1 VLADGNCRKEKL
13 MATKKANKVVA
24 SRAPSPNKVYM
35 TNSQFKTM
43 RRQVNNEMLTMHRE
57 VLNRILTTQTN
68 VDTACGYPD
77 VLTTQDYKTMFD
89 RNGLAKRA
97 IQIWPEESW
106 QSFPD
111 VYETENPEVTPFEKA
126 WRALEIERSLYSTLY
141 RADILSGIGSFG
153 IVVLGL
159 DDGGDLDKPVEG
171 INEKTGERTGDAKE
185 RKLLYLRVY
194 DESMVTVEALE
205 TDPKSPRHGM
215 PVTYNITF
223 KLTGKGAKAT
233 NQKIHWTRILHLAD
247 NRESSEIYGIPRLQ
261 SLYNN
266 LYDVKKVSGGSG
278 EMFWKGGFP
287 GYAFEL
293 TPEAITM
300 GAEMDAESIK
310 EQMLLWSQGLQRW
323 IALQGVTTKS
333 LAAQVSDPT
342 GHVDVHFKLIA
353 VSLGVP
359 YRVLLGSEEAKLA
372 STQDK
377 RTWNNRV
384 ARRQNFYL
392 TPMVLRPFIDRLI
405 ALGCLPQPKEY
416 SVKWPDL
423 NAATDDD
430 IAKVA
435 LNRTEAFAK
444 YTAGGVAALISP
456 RQYLTQIHKLGETE
470 VEAIMK
476 DQTKLEVDMDPEPE
490 PESKPKAPSTEG

>member
-1 VLADGNCRKEKL
+1 
-13 MATKKANKVVA
+13 
-24 SRAPSPNKVYM
+24 
-35 TNSQFKTM
+35 
-43 RRQVNNEMLTMHRE
+43 MHRE

-77 VLTTQDYKTMFD
+77 VLTIIDYRTMFD

-97 IQIWPEESW
+97 VRIWPEESW
-106 QSFPD
+106 QSFPEI
-111 VYETENPEVTPFEKA
+111 YENEKPEETKFEKQ
-126 WRALEIERSLYSTLY
+126 WRALETERSLYSYLF
-141 RADILSGIGSFG
+141 RADIMSGIGSFG
-153 IVVLGL
+153 IIVLGL
-159 DDGGDLDKPVEG
+159 DDGKSLDQPVEG
-171 INEKTGERTGDAKE
+171 IDASTGERTKSPKE
-185 RKLLYLRVY
+185 KKLLYMRIY
-194 DESMVTVEALE
+194 DESMVKVDKIEQNVR
-205 TDPKSPRHGM
+205 SPRYGM
-215 PVTYNITF
+215 PTLYSIQFQITTASES
-223 KLTGKGAKAT
+223 KTL
-233 NQKIHWTRILHLAD
+233 QKIHWTRVIHLAD
-247 NRESSEIYGIPRLQ
+247 NRESSEIYGVPRLQ

-266 LYDVKKVSGGSG
+266 VYDVKKVSGGSG

-293 TPEAITM
+293 TPEAIAM
-300 GAEMDAESIK
+300 GGEMDADSIK

-392 TPMVLRPFIDRLI
+392 TPMVVRPFIDRLI
-405 ALGCLPQPKEY
+405 AIGCLPEPKEY

-430 IAKVA
+430 IAKIA

-444 YTAGGVAALISP
+444 YTAGGVAELIGP
-456 RQYLTQIHKLGETE
+456 REYLTQIHKLAETE
-470 VEAIMK
+470 VEAILK
-476 DQTKLEVDMDPEPE
+476 DQSAAEFDMEPEPE
-490 PESKPKAPSTEG
+490 PEPAAPEVDKG